1 MWTQPRLCS
10 KSRVCS
16 KSSVHVCANDV
27 YTSEEGFVVL
37 SAQRR
42 RLALYIQH
50 AFL

>member
-1 MWTQPRLCS
+1 MLRTCTCMWTQP
-10 KSRVCS
+10 RVCS
-16 KSSVHVCANDV
+16 KSSVCANDV

-50 AFL
+50 TFL